1 MLQIALRV
9 GWHTPP
15 VLTDWNDRRP
25 VGKFV
30 RGNFYRW
37 LISAGMDRSFGGGS
51 SLLSWSLL
59 GFYVTLFV
67 TDFWD
72 KR

>member
-1 MLQIALRV
+1 MLQIALSV
-9 GWHTPP
+9 GWNTPIFP
-15 VLTDWNDRRP
+15 DWNDRTPGGEFGR
-25 VGKFV
+25 
-30 RGNFYRW
+30 RNFYRW
-37 LISAGMDRSFGGGS
+37 LISANLDRSGGGS
-51 SLLSWSLL
+51 SLLSWGLL

>member
-1 MLQIALRV
+1 MLQIALRI
-9 GWHTPP
+9 GWRTPP
-15 VLTDWNDRRP
+15 ALVDWNDRRP

-37 LISAGMDRSFGGGS
+37 LISANPDRSGGGS
-51 SLLSWSLL
+51 SFLSWGLL
-59 GFYVTLFV
+59 GFYITLFV